1 MPHLNILHVLPV
13 RVFVCASG
21 ACSREDTAMSIL
33 LGSHVK
39 IGTKKGTVRFI
50 GETEF
55 ASGTWYGVELEMA
68 VGKNNGSVNGKSYF
82 VCDDQKGL
90 FVKKSQI
97 RLDRSATKATGS
109 KASSSSHSNTP
120 KSTPRHATTASHDH
134 KTTHQTALTSQKK
147 PPSTKTSAANT
158 PVNPPRNLPPRS
170 LGSPDKD
177 FQIGDTVKVG
187 TKRGTIRFVGE
198 TKFAAGAW
206 YGVELEHPVG
216 KNNGSI
222 NGEVYFECKPS
233 YGLFVKKPQLR
244 RVPARGTSAGT
255 VKTGTPPLPS
265 KPLPPKEAVSGPS
278 TPASVLSTASDN
290 TPDASPLILPS
301 PLPPALPSGP
311 PTLLPP
317 KISTQTNEDIK
328 LDTKKT
334 SSPKLLLSR
343 EDDTEKQ
350 VTLDAKPPSSLG
362 TPKGPAKQS
371 IPQPSKATPPSIK
384 NEDSVVPKARYDE
397 MNVLLEE
404 TIKRVEELEG
414 LQDNLK
420 QSMQE
425 KEQKIETLESKL
437 ANAGEV
443 KHELKR
449 QEKDKK
455 SFEDKINSLQDK
467 LQKLEE
473 EKRSV
478 EVTVRKKDK
487 DISQLKDLIR
497 AEAQK
502 TEIKMKDLEKQLFEA
517 KSKHSEISSLHN
529 KNSSVS
535 IYVKNSQ
542 NLHRKL

>member
-1 MPHLNILHVLPV
+1 
-13 RVFVCASG
+13 
-21 ACSREDTAMSIL
+21 MSIL

-82 VCDDQKGL
+82 VCDDKKGL

-97 RLDRSATKATGS
+97 RLDRSATKSIGS
-109 KASSSSHSNTP
+109 KASSSSHLNTP
-120 KSTPRHATTASHDH
+120 NPTPRHATMASHDR
-134 KTTHQTALTSQKK
+134 KTNHQTALTSQKK
-147 PPSTKTSAANT
+147 KPTTKTPTANT
-158 PVNPPRNLPPRS
+158 PVNPLRNPPTRS

-177 FQIGDTVKVG
+177 FQIGDIVKVG
-187 TKRGTIRFVGE
+187 TKRGTVRFVGE

-222 NGEVYFECKPS
+222 NGEVYFECEPNH
-233 YGLFVKKPQLR
+233 GLFVKKPQLR
-244 RVPARGTSAGT
+244 RVATRGTSA
-255 VKTGTPPLPS
+255 KTETPPLPS

-278 TPASVLSTASDN
+278 TPASILSTASDN

-317 KISTQTNEDIK
+317 KISTHTNQDIK

-334 SSPKLLLSR
+334 SSPKSLVSS
-343 EDDTEKQ
+343 EDNTEKQ
-350 VTLDAKPPSSLG
+350 VSLDAKPSGTLG
-362 TPKGPAKQS
+362 TPKGPAMQS
-371 IPQPSKATPPSIK
+371 ISQPSKSIPPSIK
-384 NEDSVVPKARYDE
+384 KEDSVVPKAKYDE
-397 MNVLLEE
+397 MNLLLEE

-420 QSMQE
+420 QSIQE

-437 ANAGEV
+437 SNAGEV
-443 KHELKR
+443 KHELKK
-449 QEKDKK
+449 QDEDKK
-455 SFEDKINSLQDK
+455 SFEDKIKSLQDT

-502 TEIKMKDLEKQLFEA
+502 TEVKMKDLENQLFEA

-529 KNSSVS
+529 KNSNVS
-535 IYVKNSQ
+535 ICIKVTPEFAS
-542 NLHRKL
+542 LGL